1 MPGLAVHSLLDAES
15 GLALTAI
22 SGKAG
27 LFRKIG
33 GSRIQKQG
41 LALTGYVQHVHPER
55 MQVLGLTEISFFRS
69 LDDEARKRGAQS
81 LASVRPCCVIITRG
95 LEAPVELLLVCEE
108 QGVPLLT
115 TPLMSSLFINRV
127 TRLLENRLAPG
138 TTIHGV
144 LVDVLGVGVLLLGKS
159 GVGKSEAALDLV
171 MRGHRLVADDV
182 IEIRKRMPDLV
193 VGSCSEILKHH
204 MEVRGLGILSI
215 KDLFGIASVR
225 DAKKVD
231 LVIELS
237 DWNADEEYD
246 RLGIDDLRYAILDV
260 ALPLIKIPVRPGRN
274 IAAII
279 EVAARNQLLKQ
290 QGIHSAREFQDKLSA
305 AMQQSRPHTGLGTA
319 DDIE

>member
-1 MPGLAVHSLLDAES
+1 M
-15 GLALTAI
+15 
-22 SGKAG
+22 
-27 LFRKIG
+27 
-33 GSRIQKQG
+33 
-41 LALTGYVQHVHPER
+41 
-55 MQVLGLTEISFFRS
+55 
-69 LDDEARKRGAQS
+69 
-81 LASVRPCCVIITRG
+81 ASVRPCCIVITRG
-95 LEAPVELLLVCEE
+95 LEAPSELLGFCEE
-108 QGVPLLT
+108 LGVPVLT

-171 MRGHRLVADDV
+171 LRGHRLVADDV
-182 IEIRKRMPDLV
+182 IEIRKRMPDIV
-193 VGSCSEILKHH
+193 IGSCSEILKHH

-225 DAKKVD
+225 DAKKID

-237 DWNADEEYD
+237 DWNSDDEYD

-260 ALPLIKIPVRPGRN
+260 ALPLLKIPVRPGRN

-290 QGIHSAREFQDKLSA
+290 QGIHSAREFQDRLA
-305 AMQQSRPHTGLGTA
+305 VAMQQSRPQSGLVSPE
-319 DDIE
+319 DVE

>member
-1 MPGLAVHSLLDAES
+1 MPGVAVHSLLDVES
-15 GLALTAI
+15 GLAL
-22 SGKAG
+22 SVLGGKAG
-27 LFRKIG
+27 LFRKVG

-55 MQVLGLTEISFFRS
+55 MQVLGLTEVSFFRS
-69 LDDEARKRGAQS
+69 LDDDARKRGAQS
-81 LASVRPCCVIITRG
+81 LASVRPCCVVITRG
-95 LEAPVELLLVCEE
+95 LEAPSELVTSCEE

-144 LVDVLGVGVLLLGKS
+144 LVDVLGAGVLLLGKS

-182 IEIRKRMPDLV
+182 VEIRKRMPDLV
-193 VGSCSEILKHH
+193 IGSCSDILKHH

-237 DWNADEEYD
+237 DWNPDDEYD
-246 RLGIDDLRYAILDV
+246 RLGIDDLRFAILDV
-260 ALPLIKIPVRPGRN
+260 ALPLLKIPVRPGRN

-290 QGIHSAREFQDKLSA
+290 QGIHSAREFQDRLTA
-305 AMQQSRPHTGLGTA
+305 AMQQTRPHSGMATPE
-319 DDIE
+319 DIE

>member
-1 MPGLAVHSLLDAES
+1 MPGVAVHSLLDVES
-15 GLALTAI
+15 GLALRC
-22 SGKAG
+22 SGQG
-27 LFRKIG
+27 GTVSQSG

-55 MQVLGLTEISFFRS
+55 MQVLGLTEVSFFRS
-69 LDDEARKRGAQS
+69 LDDDARKRGGPVAGQRQTVLRGHHPRTRS
-81 LASVRPCCVIITRG
+81 PKRACDFVRRARRSAS
-95 LEAPVELLLVCEE
+95 
-108 QGVPLLT
+108 T

-182 IEIRKRMPDLV
+182 VEIRKRMPDLV
-193 VGSCSEILKHH
+193 IGSCSDILKHH

-225 DAKKVD
+225 DAKSRSGHRAV
-231 LVIELS
+231 
-237 DWNADEEYD
+237 
-246 RLGIDDLRYAILDV
+246 RL
-260 ALPLIKIPVRPGRN
+260 
-274 IAAII
+274 
-279 EVAARNQLLKQ
+279 E
-290 QGIHSAREFQDKLSA
+290 
-305 AMQQSRPHTGLGTA
+305 SRR
-319 DDIE
+319 

>member
-1 MPGLAVHSLLDAES
+1 MPGIAIHSLLDAES
-15 GLALTAI
+15 GLALSVI
-22 SGKAG
+22 GGRSG
-27 LFRKIG
+27 LFRKVG
-33 GSRIQKQG
+33 GARIQKQG
-41 LALTGYVQHVHPER
+41 IALTGYVQHVHPER
-55 MQVLGLTEISFFRS
+55 MQVLGLTEIAFFRS
-69 LDDEARKRGAQS
+69 LGDESRKSGAQA
-81 LASVRPCCVIITRG
+81 LASVRPCCVVITRG
-95 LEAPVELLLVCEE
+95 LDAPTEILAACEE
-108 QGVPLLT
+108 NGVPLLS

-127 TRLLENRLAPG
+127 TRLLENKLAPG

-182 IEIRKRMPDLV
+182 VEIRKRMPDLII
-193 VGSCSEILKHH
+193 GSCSDILKHH

-225 DAKKVD
+225 DAKKID

-237 DWNADEEYD
+237 DWNPTEEYD
-246 RLGIDDLRYAILDV
+246 RLGIDDLRFAILDV
-260 ALPLIKIPVRPGRN
+260 ALPLLKIPVRPGRN

-290 QGIHSAREFQDKLSA
+290 QGIHSAREFQDRLSA
-305 AMQQSRPHTGLGTA
+305 AMQPNRPHSGMGTPE
-319 DDIE
+319 DVE

>member
-1 MPGLAVHSLLDAES
+1 MPGIAVHSLLEVEA
-15 GLALTAI
+15 GLALTVLGGR
-22 SGKAG
+22 SG
-27 LFRKIG
+27 LLRKIA

-41 LALTGYVQHVHPER
+41 LALTGYVQHMHPER
-55 MQVLGLTEISFFRS
+55 IQVLGLTEVAFFRS
-69 LDDEARKRGAQS
+69 LDVEARLRGATS
-81 LASVRPCCVIITRG
+81 LAGTRPCCVVVTRG
-95 LEAPVELLLVCEE
+95 LDVPSEILTACE
-108 QGVPLLT
+108 QSGVPLLS

-138 TTIHGV
+138 TTVHGV
-144 LVDVLGVGVLLLGKS
+144 LVDVAGVGVLLLGKS

-182 IEIRKRMPDLV
+182 VEIRKRIPDLLI
-193 VGSCSEILKHH
+193 GSCSEILKHH

-215 KDLFGIASVR
+215 KDLFGIAAVR
-225 DAKKVD
+225 DAKKID

-237 DWNADEEYD
+237 DWNPHEEYD

-260 ALPLIKIPVRPGRN
+260 ALPLLKIPVRPGRN

-290 QGIHSAREFQDKLSA
+290 QGIHSARDFQERLSS
-305 AMQQSRPHTGLGTA
+305 AMQHGRKDLSTH
-319 DDIE
+319 DDTE